1 MNELSWKIQVKMM
14 KVGRSRKVGHGVM
27 AWPKRHDGMVIDVP
41 DSEML

>member
-27 AWPKRHDGMVIDVP
+27 VWPERHDEMVIDAPV
-41 DSEML
+41 SKML